1 MERLRST
8 KKETYAR
15 DLVRIKLKQKK
26 REWKVSPPAG
36 KIDRLIFDV
45 KLKPPS
51 QEKEDRKGTE
61 KGKEEEAER
70 RR

>member
-1 MERLRST
+1 M
-8 KKETYAR
+8 R
-15 DLVRIKLKQKK
+15 DLVRIKSKQKK

-45 KLKPPS
+45 KLKLPS